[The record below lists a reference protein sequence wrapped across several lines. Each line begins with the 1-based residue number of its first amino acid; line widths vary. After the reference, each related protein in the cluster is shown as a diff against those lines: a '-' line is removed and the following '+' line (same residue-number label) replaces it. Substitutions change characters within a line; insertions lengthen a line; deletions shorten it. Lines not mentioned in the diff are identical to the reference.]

1 MVMVLYLL
9 TIVQVINSKMMKR
22 MELNKTKTIKMKMTT
37 SRMDQIKMIKTI
49 MMLMIRMTLLNH
61 NLHLKPNRKIL
72 LLKLKSLIL
81 GMPMQNNANKVRL
94 QLQMVYQHKQW
105 KLMKLQKYAV
115 RKVLIH
121 PIKT

>member
-1 MVMVLYLL
+1 MVLYLL

-61 NLHLKPNRKIL
+61 NLLLKPNRKIL

-105 KLMKLQKYAV
+105 KLMKLEKYAV
-115 RKVLIH
+115 RKVLIR